1 MANPRPFR
9 FGVQSYAAAS
19 GSEWRDKARR
29 AEDLGYSSL
38 LLADHFLGPGPALEP
53 TNHGV
58 QTIAA
63 IPAIA
68 VAAEATTTLRVGSRV
83 LCNDY
88 RHPAVLAKE
97 AATLDL
103 FSEGRLELGLGAGW
117 LKNEYE
123 AAAIPFDRVSTRI
136 ERLAETITFLRQHF
150 GDGAISIEG
159 EHVRI
164 RDYEGVPKPVQKP
177 HPPLMIGGGSQRILE
192 LAAREADII
201 SFNFNNRSGK
211 IGQDGV
217 ASGSAEE
224 TARKVAWVRGAA
236 GSRFGK
242 LELEVAAYFT
252 HITGDAAAVADGY
265 AERMG
270 LPADE
275 IRTSPHAL
283 MGSVEEVGELLYAR
297 REEFGFSY
305 VTISDRVME
314 EFAPVVA
321 RLAGS

>member
-1 MANPRPFR
+1 MTNPRPFR

-19 GSEWRDKARR
+19 GAAWRATARR
-29 AEDLGYSSL
+29 AEELGYASL
-38 LLADHFLGPGPALEP
+38 LLADHFLGPGPAIEP
-53 TNHGV
+53 TNHGI

-103 FSEGRLELGLGAGW
+103 FSDGRLELGLGAGW

-123 AAAIPFDRVSTRI
+123 AASIPFDRVGTRI
-136 ERLAETITFLRQHF
+136 ERLAETISFLRQHF
-150 GDGAISIEG
+150 AEGMIEVDG

-177 HPPLMIGGGSQRILE
+177 HPPLMVGGGSRRILE
-192 LAAREADII
+192 LAAREADIV

-217 ASGSAEE
+217 ASGSAGA
-224 TARKVAWVRGAA
+224 TAEKLAWVREAA
-236 GSRFGK
+236 GARFGAI
-242 LELEVAAYFT
+242 ELEVAAYFT
-252 HITGDAAAVADGY
+252 HLTDDAAAVAQGY

-275 IRTSPHAL
+275 IRNSPHAL
-283 MGSVEEVGELLYAR
+283 MGSAEEIVELLCRR
-297 REEFGFSY
+297 REEYGFSY
-305 VTISDRVME
+305 VTVSDRVME
-314 EFAPVVA
+314 EFAPVVG
-321 RLAGS
+321 RLAGA